1 MSKVH
6 SSGLSLLL
14 IFGAPIIS
22 LGLGAKPGLAIT
34 TYYVATNGSDS
45 NSGTQSSP
53 FATITYAAYKAKPG
67 DTVYVRG
74 GTYSFT
80 KEQYIGSI
88 GTSSNP
94 IRYQSYPGEKA
105 ILDGSK
111 TPSNTNIVNLAGA
124 YNIFKGF
131 EVKNSKF
138 TGIVSWG
145 GNNLQI
151 LNNTI
156 YNSYRN
162 GIFVGY
168 DKDMTTASNI
178 RIDGNT
184 VYLNCLANKSRTLSG
199 GWDQGIASGR
209 ASNITI
215 SNNHVYQNYGE
226 GIDFI
231 LTKGGVA
238 SKNKVHDNYSVN
250 LYLDNATDITV
261 ERNHIYT
268 TNNTNFY
275 RDGKPASGIQ
285 AANEYYDF
293 SNPVNNIKI
302 RNNIVTGGNT
312 GFAYFSTYGRGGG
325 LKNFVIA
332 NNTFYKATRAILLI
346 HSDPGHTNNLIA
358 NNIFYQT
365 GSVAM
370 TEIPAKTGLAFRNNG
385 WYGGSAGIAVG
396 TGDITSNPLLVNPGT
411 TVATDYKLKLGSL
424 AIETGTTLT
433 QVTNDYAGSSRPLG
447 LKHDIG
453 AYEFFK

>member
-1 MSKVH
+1 M
-6 SSGLSLLL
+6 
-14 IFGAPIIS
+14 
-22 LGLGAKPGLAIT
+22 
-34 TYYVATNGSDS
+34 
-45 NSGTQSSP
+45 
-53 FATITYAAYKAKPG
+53 
-67 DTVYVRG
+67 
-74 GTYSFT
+74 
-80 KEQYIGSI
+80 
-88 GTSSNP
+88 
-94 IRYQSYPGEKA
+94 
-105 ILDGSK
+105 
-111 TPSNTNIVNLAGA
+111 
-124 YNIFKGF
+124 
-131 EVKNSKF
+131 
-138 TGIVSWG
+138 
-145 GNNLQI
+145 
-151 LNNTI
+151 
-156 YNSYRN
+156 
-162 GIFVGY
+162 
-168 DKDMTTASNI
+168 
-178 RIDGNT
+178 
-184 VYLNCLANKSRTLSG
+184 NCLANKSRTLAD

-209 ASNITI
+209 ASNVTI

-238 SKNKVHDNYSVN
+238 SGNKVYDNYSVN

-302 RNNIVTGGNT
+302 RNNIVIGGIT
-312 GFAYFSTYGRGGG
+312 GFAYFSNYGKGGG

-365 GSVAM
+365 DNVAM
-370 TEIPAKTGLAFRNNG
+370 TEIPAKTGLGFQNNS
-385 WYGGSAGIAVG
+385 WYGGSAGIAGG
-396 TGDITSNPLLVNPGT
+396 TGDVTANPLLVNLGT
-411 TVATDYKLKLGSL
+411 TVATDYKLQLGSP
-424 AIETGTTLT
+424 AIEAGTTLT

-447 LKHDIG
+447 LKYDIG